1 MNEDAF
7 DPELAALHD
16 RWARESTP
24 KLALQLAEEYGRRGL
39 AERAVEVLETALR
52 SLPGHLS
59 ARVALGRYRMDLGN
73 TSGAVEALERVVK
86 ADPTH
91 LVANKLLV
99 KGYSELGEVRK
110 ARDRLDLYRLLN
122 ESDPEIAA
130 LQQQVTSSAEAKRLA
145 RGEARAALAAPSESG
160 AAPSPDTPAEPG
172 PPAGPEGPVGEELE
186 EVFELELDQ
195 EPGVESAA
203 AVPAVEDEAA
213 EAASPEESEE
223 DTEPDSGVLRDLP
236 FPELW
241 QLVDEATYRES
252 LYAELFRGAGRR
264 GRPREEPQG
273 TEEPAP
279 AAADQAPPAGD
290 PEQAKEE
297 EASSVTLAELY
308 SGQGHRAEAIRTLRG
323 VLSREPE
330 NRMAMSRLAALVAAE
345 EGELTAFDLLD
356 GMDFATAVSGEE
368 RRARLLRSYLDRLS
382 GGARADV

>member
-16 RWARESTP
+16 RWTREPSP
-24 KLALQLAEEYGRRGL
+24 KLALQLAEEYGRHGL
-39 AERAVEVLETALR
+39 AERAVEVLEAALR
-52 SLPGHLS
+52 TLPGHLS

-73 TSGAVEALERVVK
+73 TPGAVEALEQVVS

-99 KGYSELGEVRK
+99 IGYSELGEVRK

-122 ESDPEIAA
+122 ESDPEIVS
-130 LQQQVTSSAEAKRLA
+130 LQQRVTSSAEATRLA
-145 RGEARAALAAPSESG
+145 RAEARTVGSTPPEPD
-160 AAPSPDTPAEPG
+160 PSPEPAEAAEPSSPG
-172 PPAGPEGPVGEELE
+172 PLAEEELE
-186 EVFELELDQ
+186 EVFELELDR
-195 EPGVESAA
+195 EPMAEGVE
-203 AVPAVEDEAA
+203 A
-213 EAASPEESEE
+213 EPVAGDDGGGSLAPPPSEEESEA
-223 DTEPDSGVLRDLP
+223 PRDLP

-252 LYAELFRGAGRR
+252 LYAELFRGAELRR
-264 GRPREEPQG
+264 RAREERR
-273 TEEPAP
+273 EPDEVGLSDEVGVPDP
-279 AAADQAPPAGD
+279 AATVAKE
-290 PEQAKEE
+290 PETEE

-330 NRMAMSRLAALVAAE
+330 NQMAMNRLAALVAAE

-356 GMDFATAVSGEE
+356 GLDFATAVSGEE
-368 RRARLLRSYLDRLS
+368 RRARLLRSYLDRIS
-382 GGARADV
+382 GGTRVDV